1 MLPCARTVC
10 VCSASL
16 AHASGKHTL
25 HKASRCTKLQASQ
38 CHPEESLITHAS
50 MPTVCTYHPC
60 FHAHCVHVAAL
71 LSRMRLGGDNLTDA
85 DWALLESRVCSTK
98 GHVEGCKKAA
108 KVRCCKF
115 EDTVK
120 PARTKA
126 GRKSRAAPKVTG
138 RLYCAIATGATVI
151 AALREKVNA
160 INELHIEGQ
169 RQKNIRIYESQA
181 VDTGP
186 MGLPVINPHVLA
198 AVDKQAR
205 SQLRTL
211 SMYVGMSALLT
222 INAVRLASSSTSHS
236 SIMCLCTHTS
246 RQLRP
251 MPAPLPRR
259 IWPPSS

>member
-1 MLPCARTVC
+1 
-10 VCSASL
+10 
-16 AHASGKHTL
+16 
-25 HKASRCTKLQASQ
+25 
-38 CHPEESLITHAS
+38 
-50 MPTVCTYHPC
+50 
-60 FHAHCVHVAAL
+60 
-71 LSRMRLGGDNLTDA
+71 MRLGGDNLTDA

-222 INAVRLASSSTSHS
+222 INADMATEFVNGTLGRVEEIVVDESNEEIVKA
-236 SIMCLCTHTS
+236 I
-246 RQLRP
+246 RFRP
-251 MPAPLPRR
+251 DGSKNVLTIPRR
-259 IWPPSS
+259 KLQIAVKGVGMISRSQFPLIPA

>member
-1 MLPCARTVC
+1 
-10 VCSASL
+10 
-16 AHASGKHTL
+16 
-25 HKASRCTKLQASQ
+25 
-38 CHPEESLITHAS
+38 

-60 FHAHCVHVAAL
+60 FHAHCVHEAAL

-108 KVRCCKF
+108 KGRCCKF
-115 EDTVK
+115 EDAVK

>member
-1 MLPCARTVC
+1 
-10 VCSASL
+10 
-16 AHASGKHTL
+16 
-25 HKASRCTKLQASQ
+25 
-38 CHPEESLITHAS
+38 
-50 MPTVCTYHPC
+50 MPTVCTNHPC

-98 GHVEGCKKAA
+98 GHVKGCKKAA
-108 KVRCCKF
+108 KGRCCKF
-115 EDTVK
+115 EDAVK

-126 GRKSRAAPKVTG
+126 GGKSRAAPKITG
-138 RLYCAIATGATVI
+138 RLYCAIALGATVI

-169 RQKNIRIYESQA
+169 RQKNIRIYESEA

-186 MGLPVINPHVLA
+186 MGLPVINQPVLA

-222 INAVRLASSSTSHS
+222 INAVRLAAARDLRVHPDS
-236 SIMCLCTHTS
+236 CLW
-246 RQLRP
+246 RQ
-251 MPAPLPRR
+251 
-259 IWPPSS
+259 PSSACFGSQKGEGEHQGAFGKKSQKCSAILCMGWEFLIGQVQENEGELS